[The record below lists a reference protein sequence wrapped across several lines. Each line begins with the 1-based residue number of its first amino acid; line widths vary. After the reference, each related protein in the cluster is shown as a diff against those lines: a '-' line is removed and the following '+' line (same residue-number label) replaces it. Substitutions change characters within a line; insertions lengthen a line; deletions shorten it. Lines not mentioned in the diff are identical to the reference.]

1 MCSIHVG
8 IYFPQQYFV
17 SPMTQIDNRISADD
31 DEIIKRKMCW
41 HSIPF
46 DAVRVDHIC
55 NSQVPLKDQLN
66 HFNRHEKAQHKI
78 YWHHQSHYNFWQS
91 QLIIAKVFK
100 KTSSSGSIWIPPA
113 GGQNT
118 HVSLTIS
125 RVGSSTF
132 FYDGMAQECN
142 KRITWRET
150 NSSITCRIKRFSFQ
164 QKSSYKCQPTFVG
177 KRDQFAK
184 LFL

>member
-1 MCSIHVG
+1 MCSIHIG

-31 DEIIKRKMCW
+31 DEIIKRKMYW

-100 KTSSSGSIWIPPA
+100 KHHLPEVYGYLLLEA
-113 GGQNT
+113 RT
-118 HVSLTIS
+118 HTYHSQSAESVLQL
-125 RVGSSTF
+125 F
-132 FYDGMAQECN
+132 FMMGWHRN
-142 KRITWRET
+142 V
-150 NSSITCRIKRFSFQ
+150 IKE
-164 QKSSYKCQPTFVG
+164 
-177 KRDQFAK
+177 
-184 LFL
+184 

>member
-1 MCSIHVG
+1 MCSIHIG

-31 DEIIKRKMCW
+31 NEIIKRKMYW

-100 KTSSSGSIWIPPA
+100 KNIIFRKYMDTSCWRLEH
-113 GGQNT
+113 T
-118 HVSLTIS
+118 
-125 RVGSSTF
+125 
-132 FYDGMAQECN
+132 
-142 KRITWRET
+142 RITH
-150 NSSITCRIKRFSFQ
+150 NQPSRFFN
-164 QKSSYKCQPTFVG
+164 F
-177 KRDQFAK
+177 
-184 LFL
+184 FL